1 MTNPN
6 DPEIRAAHARAER
19 QNETSGGDA
28 VTPMHPDSHTN
39 ADPAVETPV
48 EARQGF
54 LGAPVLA
61 VLVVG
66 LLLTGIAGFAVHFA
80 MR

>member
-1 MTNPN
+1 MTNPS
-6 DPEIRAAHARAER
+6 DPDIRAANARAEH
-19 QNETSGGDA
+19 QNETPGGDA
-28 VTPMHPDSHTN
+28 VTPMHPDPHSS
-39 ADPAVETPV
+39 AEPAVETPV

-61 VLVVG
+61 VLIVG

>member
-6 DPEIRAAHARAER
+6 DPEIRAATARAER
-19 QNETSGGDA
+19 QTETPGGEA
-28 VTPMHPDSHTN
+28 VPPMRPDPHSS
-39 ADPAVETPV
+39 AEPAVETPV

-54 LGAPVLA
+54 LGVPVLA
-61 VLVVG
+61 VLIIG

>member
-1 MTNPN
+1 MNPN
-6 DPEIRAAHARAER
+6 DPDIRAANTRAER
-19 QNETSGGDA
+19 QSETPGGA
-28 VTPMHPDSHTN
+28 AIPPMHSDTHS
-39 ADPAVETPV
+39 AAEPAVETPV

-54 LGAPVLA
+54 LGVPVLA

-66 LLLTGIAGFAVHFA
+66 LMLAGIAGFAVHFA

>member
-1 MTNPN
+1 MTIPN
-6 DPEIRAAHARAER
+6 NSDIRAANARA
-19 QNETSGGDA
+19 QHQQETPGGEA
-28 VTPMHPDSHTN
+28 LTPMHPDPHSR

-54 LGAPVLA
+54 LGVPVLA

>member
-1 MTNPN
+1 MPS
-6 DPEIRAAHARAER
+6 PPCIRILSSAE
-19 QNETSGGDA
+19 
-28 VTPMHPDSHTN
+28 
-39 ADPAVETPV
+39 PAVETPV

-54 LGAPVLA
+54 LGVPVLA
-61 VLVVG
+61 VLIVG

>member
-6 DPEIRAAHARAER
+6 DSDLRAASARSER
-19 QNETSGGDA
+19 QSETPGGA
-28 VTPMHPDSHTN
+28 AIPPMHPDRHS
-39 ADPAVETPV
+39 AAEPAVETPI

-54 LGAPVLA
+54 LGMPVLA

-66 LLLTGIAGFAVHFA
+66 LLLAVVAGFAVHFA

>member
-1 MTNPN
+1 MSNPN
-6 DPEIRAAHARAER
+6 DSEIRAANARAER
-19 QNETSGGDA
+19 QKESPGGEA
-28 VTPMHPDSHTN
+28 LTPMHPDPHSG

-54 LGAPVLA
+54 LGVPVLA

-66 LLLTGIAGFAVHFA
+66 LVLAGIAGFAVHFA